1 MAGSLKKQDHECI
14 RWHMLEPLKNLEE
27 IKALLFGDRKSS
39 PILIVIY
46 LTYVCERINGTVYSD
61 NIGQH

>member
-1 MAGSLKKQDHECI
+1 MASARTTEK
-14 RWHMLEPLKNLEE
+14 LEE

-39 PILIVIY
+39 PISIAIY

-61 NIGQH
+61 NIDQHLIQHLIDLNSEL